1 MNDKYQE
8 VISQTISWN
17 LKAQTYRE
25 IITLNS
31 DGIDFAHIFAV
42 MNRIKFGNSFTNNNA
57 RLIG

>member
-42 MNRIKFGNSFTNNNA
+42 SRIGWRYFAIIRKYIISK
-57 RLIG
+57 